1 MNAMKQLPYDLQDM
15 IYTQLHKSYMKD
27 VNIEIEQYEKKKWK
41 RSIFLNRIVLL
52 YRRLLRNVYLD
63 KINFLNGYYEFYY
76 LERKI
81 RYIFKEKGGKHQY
94 QYSIIDLVLDDIIP
108 NDNI

>member
-1 MNAMKQLPYDLQDM
+1 
-15 IYTQLHKSYMKD
+15 MKD
-27 VNIEIEQYEKKKWK
+27 VHIEIEQYEQEQKK
-41 RSIFLNRIVLL
+41 RRVLLNRIVLL
-52 YRRLLRNVYLD
+52 YRRLLKKVYLD
-63 KINFLNGYYEFYY
+63 KITFLYGYYEYNY

-81 RYIFKEKGGKHQY
+81 RYIFEEKGGKHQY

>member
-1 MNAMKQLPYDLQDM
+1 
-15 IYTQLHKSYMKD
+15 MKD

-63 KINFLNGYYEFYY
+63 KINFLNGYYEYYY
-76 LERKI
+76 LKRKI
-81 RYIFKEKGGKHQY
+81 QYILEEKGGKHQY
-94 QYSIIDLVLDDIIP
+94 QYNIIDLVLDDIIP
-108 NDNI
+108 IDKI

>member
-1 MNAMKQLPYDLQDM
+1 MKQLPYDLQDM

-63 KINFLNGYYEFYY
+63 KINFLNGYYEYNY

-81 RYIFKEKGGKHQY
+81 QYIFEAKGGKHQY
-94 QYSIIDLVLDDIIP
+94 QYNIIDLV
-108 NDNI
+108 